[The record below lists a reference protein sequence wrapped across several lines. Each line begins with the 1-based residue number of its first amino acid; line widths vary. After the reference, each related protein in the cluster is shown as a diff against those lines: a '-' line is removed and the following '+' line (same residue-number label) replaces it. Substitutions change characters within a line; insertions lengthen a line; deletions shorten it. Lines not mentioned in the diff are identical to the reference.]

1 MSCASLREY
10 RDTQSVLTRPKTG
23 IYCPDPA
30 AASADNMTHNMVVD
44 WDESSQGVE
53 VKNYISGDT
62 LLHPPP
68 PSSSLPRETLKK
80 YALVAFVGVTLVST
94 IIASSVLLAAARKN
108 NSSVD
113 AREQQSTQEAQR
125 IIGGYEAVEDR
136 YPYAV
141 SLQGPL
147 GHFCGGSL
155 IARDV
160 VLTAAHCRGV
170 ARSAV
175 VGRHDLGEY
184 NDGDTF
190 AIRAELPHPKYDE
203 LLSSY
208 DYMLLFLVDGYA
220 AAGED
225 VVTARLNPDPSV
237 PAPGMDVTV
246 VGWGDTDISDAVEDV
261 SDVLMKVAV
270 RVVSNDECGSV
281 EGSGYSYRGR
291 ITDSMLCAWSD
302 GRDSCQGDSGGPLVI
317 RGGNDDGRSDVQV
330 GIVSWGIGCA
340 YDKFPGIYAR
350 VSQAYGWIEREV
362 CAGSNHASEAG
373 FDCGGGG
380 GGGNGDISASSLD
393 PPTSPPIAAS
403 NDSIVLSF
411 GIGDLVDASD
421 GDSVRDG
428 NDDDDDE
435 PT

>member
-1 MSCASLREY
+1 
-10 RDTQSVLTRPKTG
+10 
-23 IYCPDPA
+23 
-30 AASADNMTHNMVVD
+30 MTHLVVD
-44 WDESSQGVE
+44 WDESAQGME
-53 VKNYISGDT
+53 VKDVTGDT
-62 LLHPPP
+62 SCNHPPCNEAPP
-68 PSSSLPRETLKK
+68 PSSPPRDTLKNS
-80 YALVAFVGVTLVST
+80 LIAFVGATLVVA
-94 IIASSVLLAAARKN
+94 IIASCFLLASRN
-108 NSSVD
+108 HSDV
-113 AREQQSTQEAQR
+113 AREQSSSTQDLQR
-125 IIGGYEAVEDR
+125 IIGGYEAVEGR
-136 YPYAV
+136 FSYAV

-160 VLTAAHCRGV
+160 VLTAAHCQGV
-170 ARSAV
+170 AHSV
-175 VGRHDLGEY
+175 VLGRHDLADF
-184 NDGDTF
+184 DGDVF
-190 AIRAELPHPKYDE
+190 AVKAELPHPKYDGI
-203 LLSSY
+203 LSNN
-208 DYMLLFLVDGYA
+208 DFMLIFLDGYSA
-220 AAGED
+220 AED
-225 VVTARLNPDPSV
+225 VVAVRLNSDPLV
-237 PAPGMDVTV
+237 PAAGRDATV
-246 VGWGDTDISDAVEDV
+246 VGWGDTDISFVEDI
-261 SDVLMKVAV
+261 SDVLMKVV
-270 RVVSNDECGSV
+270 VSVVSNDECGSV

-373 FDCGGGG
+373 FDCGGGVG